1 MANALSDIEDFLI
14 IQFRNGDE
22 QAFEHL
28 FKLNYNQVVG
38 FCDQFLNDHEQAKNL
53 AQDAFVYLWMNREKV
68 QSTNGI
74 KSFLYTHA
82 KSGCLNTIRHQKVI
96 SKYVDEHLQSREDQL
111 NREILESFDFD
122 SIEFSELEQIL
133 EQAISELPEK
143 CQLVFRMSRLD
154 GKKNKEIAD
163 ELQIS
168 IKSVEAN
175 ITRALKSL
183 KKNLTEFLPVILV
196 QLILYFLS

>member
-1 MANALSDIEDFLI
+1 MANALSDIKDFVI

-28 FKLNYNQVVG
+28 FKLNYNQLVG
-38 FCDQFLNDHEQAKNL
+38 FCDQFLNDREQAKNL
-53 AQDAFVYLWMNREKV
+53 AQDAFVYLWMNRKGV
-68 QSTNGI
+68 RSINGI

-82 KSGCLNTIRHQKVI
+82 KSGCLNAIRHQKVV
-96 SKYVDEHLQSREDQL
+96 SRYSDQYLQARENQL
-111 NREILESFDFD
+111 NREILESFDFE
-122 SIEFSELEQIL
+122 SIEFSELAQII
-133 EQAISELPEK
+133 EQAIFELPEK
-143 CQLVFRMSRLD
+143 CQLVFRMSRME
-154 GKKNKEIAD
+154 GKVNKEIAD

-183 KKNLTEFLPVILV
+183 KLNLSEFLPVVLV
-196 QLILYFLS
+196 QLVLRFLS